1 MPRLRTWCTPLC
13 TPRRVRASALVV
25 SAKQRW
31 FENGAA
37 AFERVTGRPP
47 GGYVCPLCLRV
58 CTTLED
64 VKFEHAPPA
73 SVGGRRVCLTCDE
86 CNSTGGHSLDAELS
100 RAERTRSWSR
110 GTLGKPMR
118 ARAVVKGIPLNVD
131 VDWRPEGVSIVG
143 LPEYNDPANT
153 AAHVS
158 LATSGEPW
166 VEPITITYQG
176 YVEARARVGWLRSAY
191 LVAFALMGY
200 RYALQPE
207 LKIVRQQ
214 IQEPDAT
221 HIPRFSLHRG
231 ERESLTGT
239 TIAWLTH
246 PPAPTVYAPRS
257 RERARLRVFPPSRR
271 TTCDTVESRS
281 CICVVNLG
289 RGSENTS
296 ASATSR

>member
-1 MPRLRTWCTPLC
+1 MNP
-13 TPRRVRASALVV
+13 
-25 SAKQRW
+25 KQRW
-31 FENGAA
+31 FNDGAD
-37 AFERVTGRPP
+37 AFERATERAP

-64 VKFEHAPPA
+64 VTFEHAPPA

-86 CNSTGGHSLDAELS
+86 CNSTAGHSLDAELS

-166 VEPITITYQG
+166 VEPITITYPG
-176 YVEARARVGWLRSAY
+176 YVEAKARVGWLRSAY

-214 IQEPDAT
+214 IHEPDAT

-231 ERESLTGT
+231 ERESLTGS

-246 PPAPTVYAPRS
+246 PPALESVVVVMGDHWIFLPGLKRDRRIYERLELRKIWPPRRS
-257 RERARLRVFPPSRR
+257 TFRAMRGVQLTWPSRPGYTFDQVR
-271 TTCDTVESRS
+271 AA
-281 CICVVNLG
+281 
-289 RGSENTS
+289 GSVF
-296 ASATSR
+296 